1 MMARRPETRPGAAP
15 GVITVRSIDI
25 PERRARL
32 AVRHHVAPAERVAT
46 VIEAARG
53 VVCLHAT
60 DPASVYLSAWARV
73 RKPSV
78 DAVDRALYE
87 DRQVIRMLAMR
98 RTMFVVGVEDAP
110 ILHAAASIGVAR
122 TERKRNEQLGAL
134 LGVKD
139 VGRWMRRAEA
149 ATLAALE
156 RRGEATAQELANDVP
171 ALRRKVRV
179 NVGKAYEGDIGMSSR
194 VLLLL
199 AAEGKVVRARPRGTW
214 ISSQYRWA
222 PIDRWLGRSLPELTV
237 DEAQVE
243 LVRKW
248 LSRFGPGT
256 EADLR
261 WWTGLTARE
270 VRAAL
275 ATVAAVEVDLGGGTG
290 LVLPDDLES
299 TDEPEPWVALLPPL
313 DPTTMGWQSR
323 DWYLGAH
330 KKAIFDSNG
339 NAGPSIWADGR
350 IVGGWAIRANGE
362 VVTKLLED
370 VGHETVVAIAAEAAR
385 LTDWL
390 ESVSVF
396 PRFPTPLQKEL
407 VG

>member
-1 MMARRPETRPGAAP
+1 MKRFG
-15 GVITVRSIDI
+15 IQ
-25 PERRARL
+25 ERRARL
-32 AVRHHVAPAERVAT
+32 AVRHHVAPAERAFT
-46 VIEAARG
+46 VIDAARG

-60 DPASVYLSAWARV
+60 DPATVYLSAWARTAE
-73 RKPSV
+73 PSI

-87 DRQVIRMLAMR
+87 DREVIRMLAMR
-98 RTMFVVGVEDAP
+98 RTMFVVPVEDAP
-110 ILHAAASIGVAR
+110 ILHAAASLGVAR
-122 TERKRNEQLGAL
+122 NERRRNEQMAAL

-139 VGRWMRRAEA
+139 VGRWLGRAEA
-149 ATLAALE
+149 ATLAALD
-156 RRGEATAQELANDVP
+156 RRGEATAQELASDVP
-171 ALRRKVRV
+171 ALQRKVRV

-199 AAEGKVVRARPRGTW
+199 AVEGKIVRARPRGTW
-214 ISSQYRWA
+214 ISSPYRWA
-222 PIDRWLGRSLPELTV
+222 PMSRWLGGSMPELAV
-237 DEAQVE
+237 ADVQQE
-243 LVRKW
+243 LIRKW
-248 LSRFGPGT
+248 LARFGPGT

-275 ATVAAVEVDLGGGTG
+275 AAVAAVEVDLDGRTG
-290 LVLPDDLES
+290 LVLPEDLADTDD
-299 TDEPEPWVALLPPL
+299 PAPWVALLPPL
-313 DPTTMGWQSR
+313 DPTTMGWQAR
-323 DWYLGAH
+323 DWYLGGH
-330 KKAIFDSNG
+330 KAAIFDSSG
-339 NAGPSIWADGR
+339 NAGPTIWADGR

-370 VGHETVVAIAAEAAR
+370 VGRETVAAIAAEAGR

-390 ESVSVF
+390 GSVSAM